1 MIVIVE
7 FSKSKMEN
15 LIKNNVTKGTYSSI
29 REKPIQT
36 EIDGD
41 RQKETWTLSQRDYL
55 KLCKDVEVFKKK
67 TDLDLSLSK
76 NPVS

>member
-29 REKPIQT
+29 REKPIRT

-41 RQKETWTLSQRDYL
+41 RQKETWILSQRDYF